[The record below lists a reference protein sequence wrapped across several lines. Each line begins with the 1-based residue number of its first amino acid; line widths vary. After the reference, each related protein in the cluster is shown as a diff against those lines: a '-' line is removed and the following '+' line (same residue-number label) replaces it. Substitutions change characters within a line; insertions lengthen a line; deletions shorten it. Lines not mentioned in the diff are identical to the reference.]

1 LTDDYT
7 TQFSLKCK
15 KNAGPVAVTIESNR
29 SSSGSITSKVGT
41 KFSYAGLKFDK
52 FQFKPD
58 GSYALET
65 SLSPFNGTLMTFK
78 GGKGSD
84 LGLQYTKG
92 NFLAT
97 GTLDVK
103 DMQKIS
109 ATASLGVAS
118 GISIGGDAA
127 YKFKAGFSG
136 FNLGATYSTGP
147 ICATVG
153 SNLSQVNAGFL
164 YKVNDYLT
172 LASSSS
178 HSKDNPMDFVTV
190 GGHYKAPFG
199 DVKAK
204 VTSDGNISACIKKNL
219 DSKVTITLSG
229 SAPTSDLSNI
239 KYGLGIVM

>member
-1 LTDDYT
+1 MGTDDYT

-29 SSSGSITSKVGT
+29 LSSGSITSKVGT

-118 GISIGGDAA
+118 GISLVEMLRINS
-127 YKFKAGFSG
+127 K
-136 FNLGATYSTGP
+136 
-147 ICATVG
+147 
-153 SNLSQVNAGFL
+153 QVFQDL
-164 YKVNDYLT
+164 ILVQLT
-172 LASSSS
+172 LLVQSVQRLVRTYRKLTQAS
-178 HSKDNPMDFVTV
+178 
-190 GGHYKAPFG
+190 
-199 DVKAK
+199 
-204 VTSDGNISACIKKNL
+204 CIK
-219 DSKVTITLSG
+219 SMI
-229 SAPTSDLSNI
+229 I
-239 KYGLGIVM
+239 